1 MIQRTLPTTLRCTLL
16 AAMATILAG
25 CNASSDG
32 PPRYQV
38 SGTATLNGQP
48 IPVGEV
54 SLTPDTDKGNS
65 GPGSV
70 ARIVDGK
77 YQTESGMGVVGGPYT
92 VSISAFDGV
101 PVGES
106 TEGTP
111 LLQQPHKESVEFE
124 KQDSVKDFAITK

>member
-1 MIQRTLPTTLRCTLL
+1 MRNSLSSNRRALLMAL
-16 AAMATILAG
+16 AAALIVG
-25 CNASSDG
+25 CGGNTDG

-38 SGTATLNGQP
+38 SGTVTLNGQP
-48 IPVGEV
+48 VPVGEI

-77 YQTESGMGVVGGPYT
+77 YHTESGMGIVGGPYT

-111 LLQQPHKESVEFE
+111 LLAQPHKESVEFE
-124 KQDSVKDFAITK
+124 KKDSVKDFAITK